1 MVPKCSLSSQFPW
14 QKVNL
19 LVEYEHTVEVILP
32 NNVPH
37 LEHVILK
44 CVSHSFPGLSGKDV
58 NSLNQ
63 GGYIVCIINVRI
75 ESEMYFLKASNWI
88 LYINCR
94 IKFNKS
100 SYLLM

>member
-1 MVPKCSLSSQFPW
+1 M
-14 QKVNL
+14 
-19 LVEYEHTVEVILP
+19 EVTLP
-32 NNVPH
+32 NNVPP

-58 NSLNQ
+58 NFLNQ
-63 GGYIVCIINVRI
+63 GGYIVFIINVRPKVGFETEI
-75 ESEMYFLKASNWI
+75 YIKAGYWI
-88 LYINCR
+88 WYTNCR